1 MGKITTIFLSI
12 IFSLFLLEIIL
23 SFTPLKKKIYKG
35 FPINYYEKN
44 SDYGYDIKK
53 NTKNFNHLIGKGEY
67 KYNIWGNKLGCFDDK
82 NFNIDDGYVLSMGDS
97 TSWGYTSNNTRWN
110 NLLEKKI
117 DYPVLSCGVSGFSTK
132 QQLMKTK
139 RIIIELNK
147 MPKIIILQYSF
158 QNDLFED
165 SLFPFY
171 TIKYGQLSI
180 TKKYKSYLTGEIQE
194 IKKSKLQKKIR
205 IFLRSHSYLY
215 NLLDNAFYALK
226 KNNKKKNISSKK
238 KSLGKINISYP
249 WNTINY
255 LDPQKY
261 NWVKLK
267 WDNHLDNLRDFKKF
281 ADNNEID
288 LYVVYIEEIREIY
301 HMLENFNKFSDLSIK
316 NNSYIIKKFFKDNS
330 ITFFDLE
337 NEIYSIYNIKKK
349 YFKKHP
355 LRGDKINLVWLEDG
369 HYNTKGNKL
378 IAELIYKDFVEGNFL
393 LNLRK

>member
-1 MGKITTIFLSI
+1 MEKITTIFLSI

-82 NFNIDDGYVLSMGDS
+82 NFNIDDGYILSMGDS

-132 QQLMKTK
+132 QELMKTK
-139 RIIIELNK
+139 RIINELNK

-180 TKKYKSYLTGEIQE
+180 TKEYKSYTTGKIQK
-194 IKKSKLQKKIR
+194 INKSKLQRRIR
-205 IFLRSHSYLY
+205 IYLRSHSYLY
-215 NLLDNAFYALK
+215 NLLDNFFYTL
-226 KNNKKKNISSKK
+226 KKKNKKTVPNK
-238 KSLGKINISYP
+238 KSIVERVNVAYP

-261 NWVKLK
+261 DWVRLK
-267 WDNHLDNLRDFKKF
+267 WDNHLHNLSEFKHF
-281 ADNNEID
+281 ADINNII
-288 LYVVYIEEIREIY
+288 LYIVYIEEIREIY
-301 HMLENFNKFSDLSIK
+301 HMLKNFNKLSDLFIK
-316 NNSYIIKKFFKDNS
+316 NNTSIIKNFFYDNS
-330 ITFFDLE
+330 IPFLDLE
-337 NEIYSIYNIKKK
+337 DEIYKLFNIERK
-349 YFKKHP
+349 YFTKHP
-355 LRGDKINLVWLEDG
+355 LRGDKIDLVWIQDG
-369 HYNTKGNKL
+369 HYNTKGNKI
-378 IAELIYKDFVEGNFL
+378 IAELIYQDLVGKNFL
-393 LNLRK
+393 FNLKE

>member
-1 MGKITTIFLSI
+1 M
-12 IFSLFLLEIIL
+12 
-23 SFTPLKKKIYKG
+23 KK
-35 FPINYYEKN
+35 
-44 SDYGYDIKK
+44 
-53 NTKNFNHLIGKGEY
+53 FNHLIRKGED
-67 KYNIWGNKLGCFDDK
+67 KYNKWGNKLGCFDDK
-82 NFNIDDGYVLSMGDS
+82 NFNIDDGYILSMGDS

-171 TIKYGQLSI
+171 TVKYGQLSI

-194 IKKSKLQKKIR
+194 IKKSKLQKKII

-238 KSLGKINISYP
+238 KSLCKINISYP

-281 ADNNEID
+281 TD
-288 LYVVYIEEIREIY
+288 
-301 HMLENFNKFSDLSIK
+301 K
-316 NNSYIIKKFFKDNS
+316 N
-330 ITFFDLE
+330 
-337 NEIYSIYNIKKK
+337 
-349 YFKKHP
+349 
-355 LRGDKINLVWLEDG
+355 
-369 HYNTKGNKL
+369 
-378 IAELIYKDFVEGNFL
+378 
-393 LNLRK
+393 